1 MSITIQGNKTVT
13 IHGVEHTRAR
23 LIAQNAS
30 ASIIAV
36 KFDDRLCRC
45 PGARRD
51 NHHIGQSLRPA
62 LMGNRE
68 EQMTIV
74 ESIMTK
80 KKSMELLK
88 HFSGRVDELDMIR
101 AIDYAEAAITHL
113 ETEHAPSLRY
123 ALNAVRDD
131 VVNIILEGRN
141 KAQPW

>member
-1 MSITIQGNKTVT
+1 
-13 IHGVEHTRAR
+13 
-23 LIAQNAS
+23 
-30 ASIIAV
+30 
-36 KFDDRLCRC
+36 
-45 PGARRD
+45 
-51 NHHIGQSLRPA
+51 
-62 LMGNRE
+62 
-68 EQMTIV
+68 MTIV